1 MPQSDCN
8 FIILWCIMKS
18 ENKPQGVGKMLTTEK
33 QVESFLSEY
42 KRSRVIIETTVRATL
57 NRALGFEK
65 QFQKP
70 FYKFSIEEILEM
82 YKSMHAISDRSL
94 QNTNLTLKHAAR
106 WMIDHKGVDAKSSYE
121 EMTKELIQEC
131 VDTKRKESLILT
143 KDELEG
149 ILEGLLN
156 WTDKAILFLLFE
168 GVGGHMLKELMFMD
182 WDQVSRKDLKI
193 YFRSGKMIDI
203 TAEEYELLKRA
214 FQEEE
219 LISFGTTSRV
229 SKVKSL
235 GIYKARFN
243 SLSDNDDITDVSDI
257 ERRYRFCQRRLMLIS
272 KDLSINITSGS
283 IQESGFL
290 HYIKEG
296 IQQSGLDFLQYIK
309 TEECKALARRYD
321 LYTDL
326 YVQIVKDKFY
336 KYFQ

>member
-1 MPQSDCN
+1 
-8 FIILWCIMKS
+8 
-18 ENKPQGVGKMLTTEK
+18 MLTTEK
-33 QVESFLSEY
+33 QVESFLNEY
-42 KRSRVIIETTVRATL
+42 KRSRVVIEATVRASL
-57 NRALGFEK
+57 NRALAFEK
-65 QFQKP
+65 KFQKP
-70 FYKFSIEEILEM
+70 FYEFTVDEVLEI

-106 WMIDHKGVDAKSSYE
+106 WMIDEKGLDARSSYE
-121 EMTKELIQEC
+121 EITKDLIQEC

-143 KDELEG
+143 KNELEEIQG
-149 ILEGLLN
+149 GLLN

-182 WDQVSRKDLKI
+182 QSQISRKDLKI

-203 TAEEYELLKRA
+203 TTEDYELLKKA

-219 LISFGTTSRV
+219 LVSFGTTSRV

-243 SLSDNDDITDVSDI
+243 SLSDNDDITDASDV

-272 KDLSINITSGS
+272 KDLGINITSGS

-290 HYIKEG
+290 YYIKEG
-296 IQQSGLDFLQYIK
+296 IQRSGLDFLQYIK

>member
-1 MPQSDCN
+1 MY
-8 FIILWCIMKS
+8 
-18 ENKPQGVGKMLTTEK
+18 TTELE
-33 QVESFLSEY
+33 VESFLEEY
-42 KRSRVIIETTVRATL
+42 KRSRVIVETTVRASL
-57 NRALGFEK
+57 NRAIEFEQK
-65 QFQKP
+65 FQKP
-70 FYKFSIEEILEM
+70 FYEFATDEILEM
-82 YKSMHAISDRSL
+82 YKSAHAISDRSL

-106 WMIDHKGVDAKSSYE
+106 WMIDR
-121 EMTKELIQEC
+121 KELNVKSTYEDITKDLIREC
-131 VDTKRKESLILT
+131 VDTQRKASLILT
-143 KDELEG
+143 KDELEE
-149 ILEGLLN
+149 IQSELLN

-168 GVGGHMLKELMFMD
+168 GVGGHMLKELTFMD
-182 WDQVSRKDLKI
+182 WDQVSRKDLKV
-193 YFRSGKMIDI
+193 YFRSGKTIDI
-203 TAEEYELLKRA
+203 TAEQYELLKNA

-243 SLSDNDDITDVSDI
+243 SLSDNDDITNAGDI

-272 KDLSINITSGS
+272 KDLEIVVTSGS

-321 LYTDL
+321 VYTDL
-326 YVQIVKDKFY
+326 YVQIVKEKFF

>member
-1 MPQSDCN
+1 MY
-8 FIILWCIMKS
+8 
-18 ENKPQGVGKMLTTEK
+18 TTELE
-33 QVESFLSEY
+33 VEKFLDEY
-42 KRSRVIIETTVRATL
+42 KRSRVIVETTVRATL
-57 NRALGFEK
+57 NRAIEFEAK
-65 QFQKP
+65 FQKP
-70 FYKFSIEEILEM
+70 FYEFTTDEILEV
-82 YKSMHAISDRSL
+82 YKSAHAISDRSL
-94 QNTNLTLKHAAR
+94 QNVNLTLKHASR
-106 WMIDHKGVDAKSSYE
+106 WMIDQKKLNLKSAYE
-121 EMTKELIQEC
+121 DMTKELIQEC
-131 VDTKRKESLILT
+131 VDTQRKASLILT
-143 KDELEG
+143 KDDLESIQG
-149 ILEGLLN
+149 ELLN

-182 WDQVSRKDLKI
+182 WDQVSRKELKV
-193 YFRSGKMIDI
+193 YFRSGKTIDI
-203 TAEEYELLKRA
+203 TAEQYELLKCA

-243 SLSDNDDITDVSDI
+243 SLSDNDNIMDSNDV

-272 KDLSINITSGS
+272 KDLGVAITSGS

-326 YVQIVKDKFY
+326 YVQVVKDKFF

>member
-1 MPQSDCN
+1 
-8 FIILWCIMKS
+8 
-18 ENKPQGVGKMLTTEK
+18 MLTTELE
-33 QVESFLSEY
+33 VEKFLYEY
-42 KRSRVIIETTVRATL
+42 KRSRVIVETTVRATL
-57 NRALGFEK
+57 NRAIEFEK
-65 QFQKP
+65 KFQKP
-70 FYKFSIEEILEM
+70 FYEFTMDEILEV
-82 YKSMHAISDRSL
+82 YKSAHAISDRSL

-106 WMIDHKGVDAKSSYE
+106 WMVDKKSMSVKSVYE
-121 EMTKELIQEC
+121 DITKELIQEC
-131 VDTKRKESLILT
+131 VDTKRKASLILT
-143 KDELEG
+143 KDELEE
-149 ILEGLLN
+149 IQNELLN

-182 WDQVSRKDLKI
+182 WGQVSRKDLRI
-193 YFRSGKMIDI
+193 YFRSGKTIDI
-203 TAEEYELLKRA
+203 TEEQYELLKNA

-219 LISFGTTSRV
+219 LISFGTTNRV
-229 SKVKSL
+229 SRVKSL

-243 SLSDNDDITDVSDI
+243 SLSDNDDITNAGDV

-272 KDLSINITSGS
+272 KDLGIAITSGS

-296 IQQSGLDFLQYIK
+296 MQSSGLDFLQYIK

-326 YVQIVKDKFY
+326 YVQVVKDKFL

>member
-1 MPQSDCN
+1 MY
-8 FIILWCIMKS
+8 
-18 ENKPQGVGKMLTTEK
+18 TTELE
-33 QVESFLSEY
+33 VEKFLDEY
-42 KRSRVIIETTVRATL
+42 KRSRVIVETTVRATL
-57 NRALGFEK
+57 NRAIEFEK
-65 QFQKP
+65 KFQKP
-70 FYKFSIEEILEM
+70 FYEFTTDEILEV
-82 YKSMHAISDRSL
+82 YKSAHAISDRSL
-94 QNTNLTLKHAAR
+94 QNVNLTLKHASR
-106 WMIDHKGVDAKSSYE
+106 WIIDQKKLNVKSAYE
-121 EMTKELIQEC
+121 DMTKELIQEC
-131 VDTKRKESLILT
+131 VDTQRKASLILA
-143 KDELEG
+143 KDELEEIQG
-149 ILEGLLN
+149 ELLN

-193 YFRSGKMIDI
+193 YFRTGKTIDI
-203 TAEEYELLKRA
+203 TEEQYKLLDNA

-243 SLSDNDDITDVSDI
+243 SLSDNANITDASDI

-272 KDLSINITSGS
+272 KDLGITITSGS

-309 TEECKALARRYD
+309 TEECRALARRYD

-326 YVQIVKDKFY
+326 YVQVVKDKFF